1 MGKVGGRK
9 RWEVGEALW
18 TEFSETGSVLSAC
31 LKSRGLQSTVSSA
44 SKEKVARVAAS
55 CGRYFASKRN

>member
-55 CGRYFASKRN
+55 C